1 MRILSLDSTPIH
13 EWPYQNAASRGGT
26 EVRTLPLL
34 RATVDALPPDIEAL
48 IALSDLQGV
57 APHALHEGA
66 VALLGEVLADELA
79 LMAEVGDL
87 PHLGSIGIL
96 LAGDLF
102 SDPSANVRGASGDVR
117 SVWNAFASQFRWV
130 AGVEGNHDTF
140 GTSRERERF
149 LQQPG
154 LYLMDG
160 EVHEVDGLR
169 LGGVSGIIGRTDKPG
184 RRDEA
189 DQLERIQG
197 VLRQGPELLVLH
209 EGPDFPP
216 GDLRGNSAIR
226 EAVEARE
233 ELLVVCGHSH
243 WEQPLVRLERGAQVL
258 NVDARAVL
266 LVRA

>member
-1 MRILSLDSTPIH
+1 M
-13 EWPYQNAASRGGT
+13 
-26 EVRTLPLL
+26 
-34 RATVDALPPDIEAL
+34 
-48 IALSDLQGV
+48 
-57 APHALHEGA
+57 
-66 VALLGEVLADELA
+66 
-79 LMAEVGDL
+79 
-87 PHLGSIGIL
+87 
-96 LAGDLF
+96 
-102 SDPSANVRGASGDVR
+102 RGASGDVR

-130 AGVEGNHDTF
+130 AGVAGNHDTF

-184 RRDEA
+184 RRAEA
-189 DQLERIQG
+189 DQLKRIQG
-197 VLRQGPELLVLH
+197 VLRQEPEVLVLH

-216 GDLRGNSAIR
+216 GDLRDNSAIR

-233 ELLVVCGHSH
+233 ELLVVC
-243 WEQPLVRLERGAQVL
+243 VL

-266 LVRA
+266 LVKA